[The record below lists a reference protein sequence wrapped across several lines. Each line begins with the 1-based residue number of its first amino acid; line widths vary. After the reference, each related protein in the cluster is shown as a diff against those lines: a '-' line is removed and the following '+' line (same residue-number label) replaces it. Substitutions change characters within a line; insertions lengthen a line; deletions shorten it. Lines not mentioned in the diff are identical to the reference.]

1 MAWQPHV
8 RAAVGRG
15 GAWSAEGGAG
25 MQHCNMKH
33 GHAAADGLRNT
44 RRCHGTCSMQRWR
57 RVVVAPVEAR
67 CGDGAQ
73 RHFRPRFGRP
83 LCCAH
88 RPQPST
94 CGGCSGAAECCRPC
108 RRRCRVRM
116 WAGPGVDVGRS
127 WCGCGP
133 VCGLLFFAGSPPGLS
148 VGLDRF
154 PDSLL
159 RAAAQRRR
167 RCAAGA
173 DACGGRLRRVCSAR
187 EASEAAGR
195 SNSECSHSALSAP
208 VPPPPAAPAPQ
219 VHPASHAPSA
229 LPCDCSAVFISPSP
243 S

>member
-1 MAWQPHV
+1 MQRQTDCATHD
-8 RAAVGRG
+8 
-15 GAWSAEGGAG
+15 GATE
-25 MQHCNMKH
+25 H
-33 GHAAADGLRNT
+33 
-44 RRCHGTCSMQRWR
+44 CSMRRWR

-73 RHFRPRFGRP
+73 RPFRRRCGRP

-88 RPQPST
+88 RPQPSP
-94 CGGCSGAAECCRPC
+94 CGGCSGAPECCRPC
-108 RRRCRVRM
+108 RRRCRAQM
-116 WAGPGVDVGRS
+116 WADPGADVGRSWLGCGPVLAQMWADPGADVGRS

-133 VCGLLFFAGSPPGLS
+133 VCGLLCFAGSPPGLS

-154 PDSLL
+154 PDSLV

-173 DACGGRLRRVCSAR
+173 DACGGRLRRVRSAW

-195 SNSECSHSALSAP
+195 SNSECSRSALSAP
-208 VPPPPAAPAPQ
+208 PGSPAASAPQ
-219 VHPASHAPSA
+219 LHPASHAPSA